1 MIKNTKN
8 QLHFHNANFTTD
20 LDSTRT
26 DTEIANVAKKHIEVL
41 ASICLLDYKVTITKK
56 IINPQEEQ
64 KSSSDIFE
72 KLMSS
77 VTQFSEVVNQIER
90 KETQHL
96 LNLKF

>member
-20 LDSTRT
+20 LDITRT
-26 DTEIANVAKKHIEVL
+26 ETEIANVARKHIEVL
-41 ASICLLDYKVTITKK
+41 ASICLPDYKVSLVKK
-56 IINPQEEQ
+56 IVNPQEQ

-90 KETQHL
+90 KEAQHL